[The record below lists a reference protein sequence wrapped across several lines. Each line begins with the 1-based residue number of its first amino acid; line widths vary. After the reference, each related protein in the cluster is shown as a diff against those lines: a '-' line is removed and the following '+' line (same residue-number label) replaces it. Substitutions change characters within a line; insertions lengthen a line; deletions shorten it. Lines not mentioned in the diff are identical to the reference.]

1 MPVVMAGDRS
11 FEVDEEGYLMES
23 SNWDASF
30 AAQVAEKEG
39 FAPLIEDHWTVIN
52 FLRDY
57 YDHLGKAPRVRD
69 LIRGSG
75 FSLKRINIRSLPF
88 RPRRSGHQDGWSTEA
103 MRLPVGR

>member
-57 YDHLGKAPRVRD
+57 YAHLGKAPRVRD

-75 FSLKRINIRSLPF
+75 FSLKRIYDLFPSGPAVAATKMAGLPK
-88 RPRRSGHQDGWSTEA
+88 PCGC
-103 MRLPVGR
+103 L